1 MRVGFITWMAALAR
15 RIPLLMAL
23 GTPGLASAQGIPG
36 APAGAPGLGP
46 EDCYWR
52 GTTADVIIS
61 ACSAQLRKN
70 PADASALVKR
80 GLALSERS
88 EFARARADLDAAIA
102 VYTKAD
108 DYKLGDA

>member
-1 MRVGFITWMAALAR
+1 MASGMRASPGPRALS
-15 RIPLLMAL
+15 
-23 GTPGLASAQGIPG
+23 GSACSR
-36 APAGAPGLGP
+36 P

-52 GTTADVIIS
+52 GTTADVILS
-61 ACSAQLRKN
+61 ACTAQLRKD
-70 PADASALVKR
+70 PADAGALVKR
-80 GLALSERS
+80 GMALIGRG